1 MKKSIKVIFDS
12 DYAQKLQIIANRRK
26 LSVTSVIRD
35 ILYGYI
41 DSQNITPEQIDLDR
55 HFQSEL
61 EEWEKPKM
69 RFNPKLIR
77 PIRADWFNRKPLE
90 ERVDP
95 PKQIRRKW
103 VNLKEEQDRIFD
115 MIGSSRKNP

>member
-12 DYAQKLQIIANRRK
+12 DYAQKLQIIANQRK

-95 PKQIRRKW
+95 PKKIRRKW

-115 MIGSSRKNP
+115 MIGSGRKNP